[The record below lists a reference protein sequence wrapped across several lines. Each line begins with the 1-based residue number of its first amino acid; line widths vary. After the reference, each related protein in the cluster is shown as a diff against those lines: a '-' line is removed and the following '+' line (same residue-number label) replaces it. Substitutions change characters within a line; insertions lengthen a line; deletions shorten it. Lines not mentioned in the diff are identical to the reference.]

1 MIHYQ
6 LRCNAGHE
14 FDGWFKD
21 SEGFE
26 VQSEAGLVACPSCGT
41 SMVTRAL
48 MAPAIARKNRKLPAA
63 EIESQAVLEA
73 EPPAAL
79 PVEPTL
85 PKATGGEIPDTVR
98 GALQKLRAEVE
109 KNCDYVG
116 ADFAEEARRIHYGE
130 APSRGIYGESSDED
144 VEALAEDGIAFA
156 RIPWVPR
163 NDS

>member
-6 LRCNAGHE
+6 LRCDAGHE

-26 VQSEAGLVACPSCGT
+26 TQSAAGLLACPSCGT
-41 SMVTRAL
+41 VVVTRAL
-48 MAPAIARKNRKLPAA
+48 MAPSISRKNSKELVVA
-63 EIESQAVLEA
+63 A
-73 EPPAAL
+73 EPPAEPVL
-79 PVEPTL
+79 PQ
-85 PKATGGEIPDTVR
+85 AAGGMIPDNVR
-98 GALQKLRAEVE
+98 SALQKLREEVE

-130 APSRGIYGESSDED
+130 AAPRGIYGESSDED
-144 VEALAEDGIAFA
+144 VESLAEDGIAFA

>member
-6 LRCNAGHE
+6 LRCEAGHE

-26 VQSEAGLVACPSCGT
+26 AQSEAGLVACPACGT
-41 SMVTRAL
+41 IVVTRAL
-48 MAPAIARKNRKLPAA
+48 MAPAISRKSNKELVVA
-63 EIESQAVLEA
+63 A
-73 EPPAAL
+73 EPPTDSVL
-79 PVEPTL
+79 PQT
-85 PKATGGEIPDTVR
+85 AGGSIPDTVR
-98 GALQKLRAEVE
+98 SALQKLREEVE

-116 ADFAEEARRIHYGE
+116 AGFAEEARRIHYGE
-130 APSRGIYGESSDED
+130 AAPRGIYGESSDED